1 MSTAGSRSTPG
12 RQPTGIQ
19 VHDQTTAGA
28 VGVLTLSRGE
38 SRTPARPCDPGRA
51 QVEPPDHASDA
62 VFQAGAASCQPTT
75 PALTSACIPGF
86 ARTRHRFGDEVGA
99 VMISHGTPRRL
110 PARWAGCKAGPHTL
124 RPAPRA
130 GREASRREEIITKF
144 APREG
149 TGKAW
154 TNSKSVPSGQPR
166 CSPAGGGGEARG
178 GRAGLSGS
186 CRFAS
191 SRSTTSRADDY

>member
-1 MSTAGSRSTPG
+1 
-12 RQPTGIQ
+12 
-19 VHDQTTAGA
+19 
-28 VGVLTLSRGE
+28 VLTLSRGE
-38 SRTPARPCDPGRA
+38 SRSPARPCDPSRA

-75 PALTSACIPGF
+75 RALTSACIPGF
-86 ARTRHRFGDEVGA
+86 TRTRHRFGDEVGA

-110 PARWAGCKAGPHTL
+110 PARGAECKAGPHTL

-130 GREASRREEIITKF
+130 GWEASRREEMITEF

-149 TGKAW
+149 TGEAW

-166 CSPAGGGGEARG
+166 CSPAGTGGEARG